1 MSVEHTQNMYAHIYQ
16 FQLFAPLCF
25 CRYCFLKHELL
36 SNLKLK
42 RMLLLMFKNSE
53 KSKQSPK
60 ICHDYLLQM
69 KKFINN
75 QTALPKPM
83 KISYNK
89 K

>member
-1 MSVEHTQNMYAHIYQ
+1 
-16 FQLFAPLCF
+16 
-25 CRYCFLKHELL
+25 
-36 SNLKLK
+36 
-42 RMLLLMFKNSE
+42 MFKNSE
-53 KSKQSPK
+53 KSKQSPE